1 MKIAIIGG
9 TSTLGH
15 NLISYLSKEKFKIIA
30 TYNTKKQK
38 NFKNIIWKKLEI
50 KKNKKN
56 FFKYLDYPD
65 IVINLAWPDI
75 PDYKTKK
82 HYKSYEFQKKLNHN
96 LVQNGLQNLIIT
108 GSCYEYG
115 KISGKLS
122 ENTKPKPKI
131 PYGIA
136 KLKLL
141 DSLLILKEKVNF
153 KLCWLRPFFVYGYN
167 KKRNTLFNLII
178 DFKKKKIDNLKICGN
193 LKRDF
198 IPVNFLCKSIIKI
211 IKLNIDIGILNVC
224 TGNPTSLKN
233 FVKKKINNTSR
244 FKKVLLNGKNPNNF
258 EAKEFWGDN
267 KKLNKILLKKINN
280 E

>member
-9 TSTLGH
+9 SSSLGL
-15 NLISYLSKEKFKIIA
+15 NLISHLSKEKFKIIA

-38 NFKNIIWKKLEI
+38 NIKNINWKKLEI
-50 KKNKKN
+50 EREKKN
-56 FFKYLDYPD
+56 FFKYLNCPD

-75 PDYKTKK
+75 PNYKTKK
-82 HYKSYEFQKKLNHN
+82 HYNSYKFQKKLNQN
-96 LVQNGLQNLIIT
+96 LIQNGLQNLIIT

-122 ENTKPKPKI
+122 EDTKPKPKI
-131 PYGIA
+131 AYGVA

-141 DSLLILKEKVNF
+141 NSLLDLKQKLNF

-178 DFKKKKIDNLKICGN
+178 DFKKKKIDDLKICGN

-198 IPVNFLCKSIIKI
+198 VPIDFLSKSIIKI
-211 IKLNIDIGILNVC
+211 IKLNIDIGILNIC
-224 TGNPTSLKN
+224 TGNPITLKK
-233 FVKKKINNTSR
+233 FVKQKINNNSR
-244 FKKVLLNGKNPNNF
+244 FKKVLLNGKNLNNF
-258 EAKEFWGDN
+258 EPKEFWGN
-267 KKLNKILLKKINN
+267 NEKLKKILKKK
-280 E
+280 

>member
-9 TSTLGH
+9 TSSLGH